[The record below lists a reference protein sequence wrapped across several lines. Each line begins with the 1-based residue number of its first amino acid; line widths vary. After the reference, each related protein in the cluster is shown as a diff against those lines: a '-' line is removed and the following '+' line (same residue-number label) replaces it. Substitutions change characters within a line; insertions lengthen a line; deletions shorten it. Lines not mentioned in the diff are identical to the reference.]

1 MEIRVELEDVSSVKK
16 RLKVEVPAGIAL
28 KEFDQ
33 VAKTYKRQAR
43 LPGFR
48 PGKAPVELIKRHFK
62 KSIRSD
68 VLQKLIPNSYDQAI
82 REQGVQPI
90 GEPSLDNLTFEE
102 GDPLVY
108 EANFEIH
115 PEIELPEYKGLKIK
129 VESKPVT
136 SEGVEAELEKLR
148 QEHSRLVSVE
158 NRSIGKGDYVV
169 IELEGEYLD
178 GEEGAPPLQP
188 FNEKNVVVNVG
199 DEQTHEAFNQALL
212 GSKVGEEKKFEVEY
226 DSDYPE
232 KKLAGHKLMF
242 TVQIEELKEQELP
255 ELNDEFAKD
264 LGDYKTMKELREEI
278 EKRLN
283 VEQEKNRQKDF
294 ENKLLEALV
303 EKTSFEVPEVLVKER
318 SDAMLTDLA
327 YGMVSQGVD
336 PSKANVDWAKIRA
349 DFQPQ
354 AEQQV
359 RGSMILSEIG
369 RREDIQISTE
379 ELGQE
384 LEKMA
389 ESMNQPR
396 EKVQQYFQQEN
407 RMEGVKNQLLRGKVL
422 KMLLESA
429 KVSN

>member
-1 MEIRVELEDVSSVKK
+1 VKK

-33 VAKTYKRQAR
+33 VAKTYKQQAR

-82 REQGVQPI
+82 REKGVQPI

-115 PEIELPEYKGLKIK
+115 PEIELSEYKGLKIEA
-129 VESKPVT
+129 ESKPVAADDVD
-136 SEGVEAELEKLR
+136 EQLEKLR

-158 NRSIGKGDYVV
+158 DRSVENGDYVV

-178 GEEGAPPLQP
+178 GEEGSPPHQP

-199 DEQTHEAFNQALL
+199 DEQTHEAFNKALL

-232 KKLAGHKLMF
+232 KKLAGHKLLF

-283 VEQEKNRQKDF
+283 VDRENNRQKDF

-303 EKTSFEVPEVLVKER
+303 EMTSFEVPEVLVKER
-318 SDAMLTDLA
+318 SDTMLTDLA

-379 ELGQE
+379 ELEQE
-384 LEKMA
+384 LERMA
-389 ESMNQPR
+389 ESMNQPK
-396 EKVQQYFQQEN
+396 EKVHQYFQQEN
-407 RMEGVKNQLLRGKVL
+407 RMEGVKSQLLRGKVL

-429 KVSN
+429 KVNS

>member
-1 MEIRVELEDVSSVKK
+1 VKK

-33 VAKTYKRQAR
+33 VAKTYKQQAR

-82 REQGVQPI
+82 REKGVHPI

-115 PEIELPEYKGLKIK
+115 PEIELSGYKGLKIK
-129 VESKPVT
+129 AESKPVT
-136 SEGVEAELEKLR
+136 AEDVEEELEKMR

-158 NRSIGKGDYVV
+158 NRSIEKGDYVV

-178 GEEGAPPLQP
+178 GEEGAPPHQP

-199 DEQTHEAFNQALL
+199 DEQTHEAFTQALL

-232 KKLAGHKLMF
+232 KKLAGHKLLF

-283 VEQEKNRQKDF
+283 VEQENNRQKDF

-379 ELGQE
+379 ELEQE
-384 LEKMA
+384 LERMA
-389 ESMNQPR
+389 ESMNQPK

-407 RMEGVKNQLLRGKVL
+407 RMEGVKSQLLRGKVL
-422 KMLLESA
+422 KLLLESA
-429 KVSN
+429 KVNS

>member
-33 VAKTYKRQAR
+33 VAKTYKQQAR

-82 REQGVQPI
+82 REKGVQPI

-115 PEIELPEYKGLKIK
+115 PEIELSGYKGLKIK
-129 VESKPVT
+129 AESKPVT
-136 SEGVEAELEKLR
+136 AEDVEEELEKMR

-158 NRSIGKGDYVV
+158 NRSIEKGDYVV

-178 GEEGAPPLQP
+178 GEEGAPPHQP

-199 DEQTHEAFNQALL
+199 DEQTHEAFNKALL

-232 KKLAGHKLMF
+232 KKLAGHKLLF
-242 TVQIEELKEQELP
+242 TVQIEELKEQEL
-255 ELNDEFAKD
+255 
-264 LGDYKTMKELREEI
+264 R
-278 EKRLN
+278 
-283 VEQEKNRQKDF
+283 
-294 ENKLLEALV
+294 
-303 EKTSFEVPEVLVKER
+303 
-318 SDAMLTDLA
+318 
-327 YGMVSQGVD
+327 
-336 PSKANVDWAKIRA
+336 
-349 DFQPQ
+349 
-354 AEQQV
+354 
-359 RGSMILSEIG
+359 
-369 RREDIQISTE
+369 
-379 ELGQE
+379 
-384 LEKMA
+384 
-389 ESMNQPR
+389 
-396 EKVQQYFQQEN
+396 
-407 RMEGVKNQLLRGKVL
+407 
-422 KMLLESA
+422 
-429 KVSN
+429 